1 MSSLG
6 RLSLLVIVSVALA
19 TASGCSPGDTGQG
32 DEEKE
37 PHYVLGT
44 SRYNEMDWP
53 GAIDAFQESLEV
65 NPHSAA
71 AHFRLAELFDT
82 KYPDPAAAIYHY
94 QQYLKL
100 EPDAKN
106 SEVINARI
114 HSCKVLLASDEC
126 GLPDSPAIQ
135 KQMESLV
142 SQNHELQGQVDKLT
156 AELRDWNTYY
166 ASLKAAGN
174 AGNNANN
181 NSGAAG
187 QPAAQPGGLTA
198 APDDISPAPSQSD
211 AATVANSG
219 PQSFSPAYSSTQTQ
233 GPARA
238 SSVSR
243 AVDASHKSATHTS
256 RSHTHVVSSG
266 ETLAAIARKHG
277 LSITALEEANPE
289 VNPRKL
295 HVGQLLVLPP

>member
-1 MSSLG
+1 MSFFG
-6 RLSLLVIVSVALA
+6 WFGWLVIASVAMA

-37 PHYVLGT
+37 PHYMLGN

-106 SEVINARI
+106 REVINARI

-142 SQNHELQGQVDKLT
+142 SQNHQLQAQVDKLT
-156 AELRDWNTYY
+156 AELRDWNSYY
-166 ASLKAAGN
+166 TSLKAAGN
-174 AGNNANN
+174 TGNN
-181 NSGAAG
+181 STTAG
-187 QPAAQPGGLTA
+187 QPAAQPGGLTT
-198 APDDISPAPSQSD
+198 APDDISTAPSQPD
-211 AATVANSG
+211 PAPANSR
-219 PQSFSPAYSSTQTQ
+219 PQSWSSAYSAAHEVVAANH
-233 GPARA
+233 P
-238 SSVSR
+238 SR
-243 AVDASHKSATHTS
+243 AADASRKSAAAADRS
-256 RSHTHVVSSG
+256 RTHVVASG

-277 LSITALEEANPE
+277 LSLTALEAANPG
-289 VNPRKL
+289 VNPKKL
-295 HVGQLLVLPP
+295 HVGQVLALPP

>member
-1 MSSLG
+1 MCYIALATEPWVSAGIPAGSHLDVLRGHQKAQVRCPRLFFYPVGPSQMMQRGEKSPGHRFHRTIARGRFFVYLHSMSSFG
-6 RLSLLVIVSVALA
+6 RFGWLVIASVAMA

-37 PHYVLGT
+37 PHYMLGN

-106 SEVINARI
+106 REVINARI

-142 SQNHELQGQVDKLT
+142 SQNHQLQAQVDKLT

-166 ASLKAAGN
+166 TSLKAAGN
-174 AGNNANN
+174 PGNNPT
-181 NSGAAG
+181 AAG
-187 QPAAQPGGLTA
+187 QPAAQPGGLTT
-198 APDDISPAPSQSD
+198 APDDI
-211 AATVANSG
+211 
-219 PQSFSPAYSSTQTQ
+219 
-233 GPARA
+233 
-238 SSVSR
+238 
-243 AVDASHKSATHTS
+243 
-256 RSHTHVVSSG
+256 
-266 ETLAAIARKHG
+266 
-277 LSITALEEANPE
+277 
-289 VNPRKL
+289 
-295 HVGQLLVLPP
+295 